1 MDSHEKSYVTTSIT
15 TSTDTVSDIVLDTS
29 GDPAITFS
37 VYNTAGS
44 DDAVTIYGLVTD
56 SDESSWITNPS
67 TEVSQTFRA
76 VVPNTLDLDSLVDNS
91 HIAILNSSISRS
103 GGISAQMPLGER
115 KYPIGV
121 VRTKAGNPKL
131 SLSLRILSQTGLS
144 NMSNIIEG
152 DVYDYV
158 FLDSDKID
166 TPTAAF
172 KSYKLKAESGSLSQD
187 PSSATQY

>member
-1 MDSHEKSYVTTSIT
+1 MLKYLTVSIKSYI
-15 TSTDTVSDIVLDTS
+15 
-29 GDPAITFS
+29 
-37 VYNTAGS
+37 
-44 DDAVTIYGLVTD
+44 
-56 SDESSWITNPS
+56 
-67 TEVSQTFRA
+67 
-76 VVPNTLDLDSLVDNS
+76 NTLDLDSLVDNS

-115 KYPIGV
+115 KCPIGV

-172 KSYKLKAESGSLSQD
+172 KSYKLKAESGSVRQD
-187 PSSATQY
+187 PSSATQYLASIEFSILGEELQVA